1 MNYQID
7 NPKAV
12 TKWKP
17 VLESLGVSDPYRM
30 KWMAEYAEMHSLTEA
45 GRAYNR
51 ITENVAYSTLGNIN
65 GMGAVQPALPSTVP
79 GQVWGDYGMG
89 TAGGIG
95 SGDIGQNLLPVSM
108 KIAAQTIGL
117 DLVAVK
123 PASSPKVD
131 MLFVDFKYDNLAD
144 STLKDERPIMFALNF
159 ASSTKLAELNT
170 ALKLSML
177 LKTDANGQP
186 VREKI
191 GGLTNPVYVH
201 LSGGTVATQVSGY
214 AYTADYF
221 NLGGGGTATLIN
233 NYDPTLIN
241 YPANGASPTKEG
253 WMEFLGW
260 SRINGYP
267 MFRIFRQFN
276 PGSNNAGWGFVNDRN
291 TFPTAAFSIA
301 AMLNDNGGVGV
312 TMDIAS
318 GNTGLQQVLLTG
330 VTVELISLLE
340 DHIPGFSA
348 GWYVNKPMRR
358 EEDEATYPNVI
369 GPDIFTKTI
378 QVGDIEIS
386 SSLKRTQIEDIK
398 AATGMDIVQ
407 KLESVLVNELTQ
419 TISKQ
424 IVTQITALADKNRI
438 AWTTPKDAAGV
449 SKFDFNV
456 DAYLKIGAA
465 TPGGETTHSIQRKLV
480 AKLNNASNFIATE
493 GRVGP
498 AQYLV
503 TNGNL
508 ASVIQDV
515 AGYTLNPVKANLN
528 ANGQLFPMGNVGNIS
543 IYVDPYQRWDDNR
556 IFLGRK
562 NSVEQPGLVF
572 VPYLMA
578 QSIQLISEATW
589 APRMLIRSRYAI
601 ADIGFFPWKQF
612 MTILVTDSAGV
623 LI

>member
-1 MNYQID
+1 MNLIVD
-7 NPKAV
+7 NQKAIA
-12 TKWKP
+12 KWKP
-17 VLESLGVSDPYRM
+17 VLESLGVDDPYRM
-30 KWMAEYAEMHSLTEA
+30 KWMAEYAEMHSL
-45 GRAYNR
+45 N
-51 ITENVAYSTLGNIN
+51 ENVAYSTLGNLN
-65 GMGAVQPALPSTVP
+65 GMGAIQAAQPSATP
-79 GQVWGDYGMG
+79 GLVWGDYGAG
-89 TAGGIG
+89 TPGGIG

-144 STLKDERPIMFALNF
+144 STLKDERPIMFQMNCTN
-159 ASSTKLAELNT
+159 ASTLNT
-170 ALKLSML
+170 ALKAAMATKL
-177 LKTDANGQP
+177 DANAQP

-191 GGLTNPVYVH
+191 GGLTNPIFVH
-201 LSGGTVATQVSGY
+201 LTGGTITVNVGNTTGNLA
-214 AYTADYF
+214 AYFALSEPITAAGIQGF
-221 NLGGGGTATLIN
+221 
-233 NYDPTLIN
+233 DPTLTN
-241 YPANGASPTKEG
+241 YPANGTSPKKEG
-253 WMEFLGW
+253 WLEFLGW

-267 MFRIFRQFN
+267 MFRVFRQFN
-276 PGSNNAGWGFVNDRN
+276 TGANNAGFGFVDDRN
-291 TFPTAAFSIA
+291 TFPTAAYPIVD
-301 AMLNDNGGVGV
+301 MLNDSVSMQIATTASVV
-312 TMDIAS
+312 TEVS
-318 GNTGLQQVLLTG
+318 LTG
-330 VTVELISLLE
+330 ATIQLVSLLE

-348 GWYVNKPMRR
+348 GWYMNKPMTRD
-358 EEDEATYPNVI
+358 EDERTYPNVI

-378 QVGDIEIS
+378 QVGDVEIS

-424 IVTQITALADKNRI
+424 IVAKVTELADKNRT
-438 AWTTPKDAAGV
+438 AWTTPKDGAGLP
-449 SKFDFNV
+449 KFDLNI
-456 DAYLKIGAA
+456 DTYLAVGAA
-465 TPGGETTHSIQRKLV
+465 TPGGETTHSIQRKLI
-480 AKLNNASNFIATE
+480 AKINNASNFIATE

-562 NSVEQPGLVF
+562 NSVDQPGLVF

-589 APRMLIRSRYAI
+589 APRMLIRSRYAV

-612 MTILVTDSAGV
+612 MTIVVTDSAGV

>member
-1 MNYQID
+1 MNLIID
-7 NPKAV
+7 NQKAIG
-12 TKWKP
+12 KWKP
-17 VLESLGVSDPYRM
+17 VLENLGVQDAYKQ
-30 KWMAEYAEMHSLTEA
+30 KWMAEYAEMHSM
-45 GRAYNR
+45 N
-51 ITENVAYSTLGNIN
+51 ENVAYSTLGNLN
-65 GMGAVQPALPSTVP
+65 GMGAVQAAQPAGTP
-79 GQVWGDYGMG
+79 GLVWGDYAAGS
-89 TAGGIG
+89 AGGIG

-144 STLKDERPIMFALNF
+144 STLKDERPIMFSINLADATAKANLNDLLK
-159 ASSTKLAELNT
+159 ASM
-170 ALKLSML
+170 ALKL
-177 LKTDANGQP
+177 DANGQP
-186 VREKI
+186 IREKV
-191 GGLTNPVYVH
+191 GGLTAPLYVQ
-201 LSGGTVATQVSGY
+201 LSGGSLACQVGASTSTLNLYFVKGVK
-214 AYTADYF
+214 TASQLQNF
-221 NLGGGGTATLIN
+221 
-233 NYDPTLIN
+233 DPTLAN
-241 YPANGASPTKEG
+241 YAQNGAAPLKEG
-253 WMEFLGW
+253 TMEFLGW

-267 MFRIFRQFN
+267 MFRVFRQFN
-276 PGSNNAGWGFVNDRN
+276 TGANNAGFGFVDDRN
-291 TFPTAAFSIA
+291 TFPTAAYSIA
-301 AMLNDNGGVGV
+301 AMLNDTVTMQVASGSTLGGVVLSGV
-312 TMDIAS
+312 TID
-318 GNTGLQQVLLTG
+318 LV
-330 VTVELISLLE
+330 SLLE

-348 GWYVNKPMRR
+348 GWYMNKPMTRD
-358 EEDEATYPNVI
+358 EDERTYPNVI

-424 IVTQITALADKNRI
+424 IIAKVTEMADKNRT
-438 AWTTPKDAAGV
+438 AWTTPKDSTGKP
-449 SKFDFNV
+449 KFDFDV
-456 DAYLKIGAA
+456 DAYLKVGAA
-465 TPGGETTHSIQRKLV
+465 TPGGETTHSIQRKLI

-589 APRMLIRSRYAI
+589 APRMLIRSRYAV

-612 MTILVTDSAGV
+612 MTILVTDSSGV

>member
-1 MNYQID
+1 MNLLID
-7 NPKAV
+7 SKKAV
-12 TKWKP
+12 AKWKP
-17 VLESLGVSDPYRM
+17 VLESLGVSDLT
-30 KWMAEYAEMHSLTEA
+30 KQQWMAEYAEMHSL
-45 GRAYNR
+45 N
-51 ITENVAYSTLGNIN
+51 ENVAYSTLGNLN
-65 GMGAVQPALPSTVP
+65 GMGPVTAAQPSTTP
-79 GQVWGDYGMG
+79 GLIWGDYGLG

-123 PASSPKVD
+123 PSSSPKVD
-131 MLFVDFKYDNLAD
+131 LLFVDFKYDNLAD
-144 STLKDERPIMFALNF
+144 STLKDERPIMFSINLAGGLTVLN
-159 ASSTKLAELNT
+159 A
-170 ALKLSML
+170 ALKAAMSV
-177 LKTDANGQP
+177 KEDANGQP

-191 GGLTNPVYVH
+191 GGLTNPIYVH
-201 LSGGTVATQVSGY
+201 LTGGTYTVNIGNTTGNLA
-214 AYTADYF
+214 AYFA
-221 NLGGGGTATLIN
+221 LGGPITAPILQGF
-233 NYDPTLIN
+233 DPTLTN
-241 YPANGASPTKEG
+241 YPLNAASPKKEG

-267 MFRIFRQFN
+267 MFRVFRQFN
-276 PGSNNAGWGFVNDRN
+276 PGSNNAGWGFVDDRN
-291 TFPTAAFSIA
+291 TFPTAAYSIKDL
-301 AMLNDNGGVGV
+301 LNDVVSMQIATTDAVV
-312 TMDIAS
+312 TAVS
-318 GNTGLQQVLLTG
+318 LTG
-330 VTVELISLLE
+330 ATIELISLLE

-348 GWYVNKPMRR
+348 GWYLNKPMTRD
-358 EEDEATYPNVI
+358 EDERTYPNVI

-378 QVGDIEIS
+378 QVGDVEIS

-424 IVTQITALADKNRI
+424 IVAKVTELADKNRI
-438 AWTTPKDAAGV
+438 AWTTPKDALGV

-456 DAYLKIGAA
+456 DAYLAAGAA
-465 TPGGETTHSIQRKLV
+465 TPGGETTHSMQRKLI

-515 AGYTLNPVKANLN
+515 AGYTINPVKANLN

-556 IFLGRK
+556 IFIGRK

-589 APRMLIRSRYAI
+589 APRMLIRSRYAV

>member
-1 MNYQID
+1 MNLIVD
-7 NPKAV
+7 NQKAIA
-12 TKWKP
+12 KWKP
-17 VLESLGVSDPYRM
+17 VLESLGVDDPYRM
-30 KWMAEYAEMHSLTEA
+30 KWMAEYAEMHSL
-45 GRAYNR
+45 N
-51 ITENVAYSTLGNIN
+51 ENVAYQTLGNLN
-65 GMGAVQPALPSTVP
+65 GMGAVQAAQPSATP
-79 GQVWGDYGMG
+79 GLVWGDYGAG
-89 TAGGIG
+89 TPGGIG

-144 STLKDERPIMFALNF
+144 STLKDERPIMFQLNCT
-159 ASSTKLAELNT
+159 ASSALNT
-170 ALKLSML
+170 ALKAAMASKL
-177 LKTDANGQP
+177 DANGQP
-186 VREKI
+186 VREKV
-191 GGLTNPVYVH
+191 GGLTNPIYVH
-201 LSGGTVATQVSGY
+201 LTGGTVTVNIGNGTGKLS
-214 AYTADYF
+214 DYF
-221 NLGGGGTATLIN
+221 NLSAPITAGGIQGF
-233 NYDPTLIN
+233 DPTLIN
-241 YPANGASPTKEG
+241 YPSNGAAPKKEG
-253 WMEFLGW
+253 WLEFLGW

-267 MFRIFRQFN
+267 MFRCFRQFN
-276 PGSNNAGWGFVNDRN
+276 TGANNAGFGFVDDRN
-291 TFPTAAFSIA
+291 TFPTAAYPIVD
-301 AMLNDNGGVGV
+301 MLNASVS
-312 TMDIAS
+312 MQIATS
-318 GNTGLQQVLLTG
+318 ASVITEVSLTG
-330 VTVELISLLE
+330 ATIQLVSLLE

-348 GWYVNKPMRR
+348 GWYMNKPMTRD
-358 EEDEATYPNVI
+358 EDERTYPNVI

-378 QVGDIEIS
+378 QVGDVEIS

-424 IVTQITALADKNRI
+424 IVAKVTELADKNRT
-438 AWTTPKDAAGV
+438 AWTTPKDSAGIP
-449 SKFDFNV
+449 KFDLNV
-456 DAYLKIGAA
+456 DTYLAVGAA
-465 TPGGETTHSIQRKLV
+465 TPGGETTHSIQRKLI
-480 AKLNNASNFIATE
+480 AKINNASNFIATE

-562 NSVEQPGLVF
+562 NSVDQPGLVF

-589 APRMLIRSRYAI
+589 APRMLIRSRYAV

-612 MTILVTDSAGV
+612 MTIVVTDSAGV

>member
-1 MNYQID
+1 MNLIID
-7 NPKAV
+7 EQKSVN
-12 TKWKP
+12 KWKP
-17 VLESLGVSDPYRM
+17 VLESLGVTDPYRQ
-30 KWMAEYAEMHSLTEA
+30 KWMATYAEMHSL
-45 GRAYNR
+45 N
-51 ITENVAYSTLGNIN
+51 ENVAYSTLGNLN
-65 GMGAVQPALPSTVP
+65 GMGAVTAAQPSTTP
-79 GQVWGDYGMG
+79 GLVWGDYGVG
-89 TAGGIG
+89 TPGGIG

-131 MLFVDFKYDNLAD
+131 LLFVDFKYDNLAD
-144 STLKDERPIMFALNF
+144 STLKDERPIMFALNLSD
-159 ASSTKLAELNT
+159 ATAKANLNT
-170 ALKLSML
+170 ALKASMA
-177 LKTDANGQP
+177 LKLDANGQP
-186 VREKI
+186 VREKV
-191 GGLTNPVYVH
+191 GGLTAPVYVH
-201 LSGGTVATQVSGY
+201 LSGGTVQVQVGN
-214 AYTADYF
+214 TTGTVGDYF
-221 NLGGGGTATLIN
+221 ELSGVDTAAELN
-233 NYDPTLIN
+233 NFDPVLVN
-241 YPANGASPTKEG
+241 YPANGAAPKKEG
-253 WMEFLGW
+253 VMEFLGW

-267 MFRIFRQFN
+267 MFRVFRQFN
-276 PGSNNAGWGFVNDRN
+276 PGANNAGWAFVDDRN
-291 TFPTAAFSIA
+291 TFPTAAYSIA
-301 AMLNDNGGVGV
+301 EMLNSGVNV
-312 TMDIAS
+312 QVAS
-318 GNTGLQQVLLTG
+318 GTSLQVVAITG
-330 VTVELISLLE
+330 VTVELVSLME

-348 GWYVNKPMRR
+348 GWYVNKPMTRD
-358 EEDEATYPNVI
+358 EDERTYPNVI

-378 QVGDIEIS
+378 QVGDIEIT

-424 IVTQITALADKNRI
+424 IVAKVTELADKNR
-438 AWTTPKDAAGV
+438 ASWTTPKDNTGV

-456 DAYLKIGAA
+456 DAYLAIGAA
-465 TPGGETTHSIQRKLV
+465 TPGGETTHSIQRKLI
-480 AKLNNASNFIATE
+480 AKINNASNFIATE

-543 IYVDPYQRWDDNR
+543 IYVDPFQRWDDNR

-572 VPYLMA
+572 IPYLMA

-589 APRMLIRSRYAI
+589 APRMMIRSRYAV
-601 ADIGFFPWKQF
+601 ADIGFFPHKQF
-612 MTILVTDSAGV
+612 MTILVTDTAGV

>member
-1 MNYQID
+1 MNLIVD
-7 NPKAV
+7 NQKAIA
-12 TKWKP
+12 KWKP
-17 VLESLGVSDPYRM
+17 VLESLGVDDPYRM
-30 KWMAEYAEMHSLTEA
+30 KWMAEYAEMHSL
-45 GRAYNR
+45 N
-51 ITENVAYSTLGNIN
+51 ENVAYQTLGNLN
-65 GMGAVQPALPSTVP
+65 GMGAVQAAQPSATP
-79 GQVWGDYGMG
+79 GLVWGDYGAG
-89 TAGGIG
+89 TPGGIG

-144 STLKDERPIMFALNF
+144 STLKDERPIMFQLNCTE
-159 ASSTKLAELNT
+159 SSALNT
-170 ALKLSML
+170 ALKAAMASKL
-177 LKTDANGQP
+177 DANGQP
-186 VREKI
+186 VREKV
-191 GGLTNPVYVH
+191 GGLTNPIYVH
-201 LSGGTVATQVSGY
+201 LTGGTVTVNIGNGTGKLS
-214 AYTADYF
+214 DYF
-221 NLGGGGTATLIN
+221 NLSAPITAGGIQGF
-233 NYDPTLIN
+233 DPTLIN
-241 YPANGASPTKEG
+241 YPSNGAAPKKEG
-253 WMEFLGW
+253 WLEFLGW

-267 MFRIFRQFN
+267 MFRCFRQFN
-276 PGSNNAGWGFVNDRN
+276 TGANNAGFGFVDDRN
-291 TFPTAAFSIA
+291 TFPTAAYPIVD
-301 AMLNDNGGVGV
+301 MLNASVS
-312 TMDIAS
+312 MQIATS
-318 GNTGLQQVLLTG
+318 ASVITEVSLTG
-330 VTVELISLLE
+330 ATIQLVSLLE

-348 GWYVNKPMRR
+348 GWYMNKPMTRD
-358 EEDEATYPNVI
+358 EDERTYPNVI

-378 QVGDIEIS
+378 QVGDVEIS

-424 IVTQITALADKNRI
+424 IVAKVTELADKNRT
-438 AWTTPKDAAGV
+438 AWTTPKDSAGIP
-449 SKFDFNV
+449 KFDLNV
-456 DAYLKIGAA
+456 DTYLAVGAA
-465 TPGGETTHSIQRKLV
+465 TPGGETTHSIQRKLI
-480 AKLNNASNFIATE
+480 AKINNASNFIATE

-562 NSVEQPGLVF
+562 NSVDQPGLVF

-589 APRMLIRSRYAI
+589 APRMLIRSRYAV

-612 MTILVTDSAGV
+612 MTIVVTDSAGV